1 MNENSNKVV
10 SINKKEWV
18 VELFE
23 FMEIKHN
30 EFSNLKILKDV
41 GKYERIAG
49 LFHNLTKVSNTTNMT
64 NITKTS
70 INNSQ
75 HTLLCFNVTHGGF
88 LPINSSQY
96 FKKIYG
102 VCNGENHYKNA
113 TKNIEKK
120 DISNTSN
127 IFFTDK
133 TDNYKEII
141 EDITDNITDNNLII
155 YIEEGP
161 ATGEIIDDH
170 NHNHNHDN
178 IWLKTL
184 IDKYKPCIVR
194 DTPTNSDT
202 IFDNDATL
210 EDYKEYKLSN
220 SNIKIHVPLCFD
232 EAFNDVF
239 KYYREENSNIV
250 NYDNLIHLCIM
261 VKNAG
266 PQFENMLQQN
276 MPIIDK
282 FTILDTGSTD
292 ETIDIIKRT
301 LVGKKNGELYEEPFI
316 NFRDSRNRLL
326 DLAGKSCKYIIMLD
340 DTYVVEGDLRS
351 FLNDT
356 RGDQLSDSYTLYI
369 KSEDT
374 IYGSNRIIKSESGL
388 RYIHTIHEVISDKN
402 NINIVVPKEIVTI
415 NDGRF
420 DYMEKRTNERKQL
433 DLKLLFDE
441 VANNPH
447 DPRAYYYLAQT
458 YNCLNDAENT
468 LKYFLKRAEFP
479 NSGFHQ
485 EYVDALFEAAR
496 TMNFKLNRP
505 WSECEEMY
513 NRCYMADPSRPEAL
527 YFIGIHYYLEGG
539 LPNIKIAYEKF
550 KKGYQIGFPLHCQY
564 SLKPTLCYH
573 FLPKFLTKICYDL
586 DDYELGKEVAY
597 FFLQNNK
604 PSDDSYAEILSWY
617 HIFDKILNYT
627 RIVDAAPIKVKDKK
641 IFCFLADGG
650 FNKWAGSS
658 ILNIGVGGSETYIIE
673 HARYIQKS
681 GEFNVYVFCNCED
694 GGEIFEGVVYK
705 PISEYYRFIKENYV
719 HTCIISR
726 FSEYIPVTLKSFTEN
741 VYLVIHD
748 LTPSGI
754 VIPIHVKLKKIF
766 CLTEWHVEYFCNI
779 YPQLKDITVPFYYGI
794 DVNKFLIKNTESE
807 GYDTNAG
814 NTNILLDGITV
825 TEISDMNDQEQQQ
838 EQEQEQQQ
846 KQEQKNKKVPH
857 SFIYSSFPN
866 RGLLELLK
874 MWPKIYEHQP
884 LASLHIYSDVN
895 NVWSNQVEPEKM
907 NNIRQLLQEY
917 GVNTNEADKNGMN
930 IYYHGWVDKKTLAA
944 AWMKADIWFY
954 PCTFMETFCLTAL
967 EAAATK
973 TLVITNNLAALQ
985 NTVGNRGVIIKGDP
999 MTEEWREKALK
1010 KVFKIMDKNNE
1021 SLKNTFINAN
1031 YEWAMELS
1039 WENRAKLLL
1048 DTYILKDNLEHKG
1061 MYNWTNDLP
1070 HGTREIF
1077 IKVIE
1082 YFNKNYEKEND
1093 DSEIN
1098 EPIKVLEIGT
1108 YTGISLINIV
1118 KLIPNSTGYGVDLWN
1133 SYNENDLLSKMDDLQ
1148 IEASFHK
1155 NIKMERMEGRVFGI
1169 KGDSSKVLMDMVVK
1183 NNMYDFI
1190 YVDGSHL
1197 MLDCYLDLILSWKI
1211 LNKGGILAIDDY
1223 LYNIDK
1229 SDKLVSPFEGVNHF
1243 LKKYE
1248 SEYNLLHKEYRV
1260 FLQKL

>member
-1 MNENSNKVV
+1 MTESSNRVT
-10 SINKKEWV
+10 INKKV
-18 VELFE
+18 FFVEQDE
-23 FMEIKHN
+23 FLEIKH
-30 EFSNLKILKDV
+30 ETFSNLRILKDV
-41 GKYERIAG
+41 GKYERIMG
-49 LFHNLTKVSNTTNMT
+49 LLQELTKVKPTNTNT
-64 NITKTS
+64 
-70 INNSQ
+70 
-75 HTLLCFNVTHGGF
+75 HTLLCINVTHGGF
-88 LPINSSQY
+88 LAIISSNY
-96 FKKIYG
+96 FKEVYG
-102 VCNGENHYKNA
+102 ICSGENHYKNA
-113 TKNIEKK
+113 TKNIEK
-120 DISNTSN
+120 ISTSN

-133 TDNYKEII
+133 NNNLGEII
-141 EDITDNITDNNLII
+141 DDITDNITDNSLII
-155 YIEEGP
+155 YIEKTPTISYTFE
-161 ATGEIIDDH
+161 
-170 NHNHNHDN
+170 DN
-178 IWLKTL
+178 NNKWLKTI
-184 IDKYKPCIVR
+184 IDKYKPCIVW
-194 DTPTNSDT
+194 DTHNETP
-202 IFDNDATL
+202 NDADVTL
-210 EDYKEYKLSN
+210 EDYTEYKLSN
-220 SNIKIHVPLCFD
+220 SATKIHVPLLCD
-232 EAFNDVF
+232 EKFNEVF
-239 KYYREENSNIV
+239 KYYKSDDDNTI

-266 PQFENMLQQN
+266 PQFETMLQQN

-282 FTILDTGSTD
+282 WTILDTGSRD
-292 ETIDIIKRT
+292 ETLDIIKRT
-301 LVGKKNGELYEEPFI
+301 LVGKKNGELYEEPFT

-340 DTYVVEGDLRS
+340 DTYIVEGDLRS
-351 FLNDT
+351 FLNET

-374 IYGSNRIIKSESGL
+374 IYGSNRIIKSETGL
-388 RYIHTIHEVISDKN
+388 RYVHTIHEVISDKN
-402 NINIVVPKEIVTI
+402 NVNIVVPKEIVAI

-420 DYMEKRTNERKQL
+420 DYMEKRTNDRKQL

-441 VANNPH
+441 VVNNPH

-458 YNCLNDAENT
+458 YNCLNDHENT

-485 EYVDALFEAAR
+485 EYVDAIFEASR

-539 LPNIKIAYEKF
+539 TPNIKIAYEKF
-550 KKGYQIGFPLHCQY
+550 KKAYEIGFPLHCQY

-586 DDYELGKEVAY
+586 GDYELGKEAAY

-604 PSDDSYAEILSWY
+604 PSDDSYSEITSWY
-617 HIFDKILNYT
+617 NIFDKMLNYT
-627 RIVDAAPIKVKDKK
+627 RIMDASPIKVQDKK

-650 FNKWAGSS
+650 FNKWSGSS

-681 GEFNVYVFCNCED
+681 GEFNVYVFCNCRD

-741 VYLVIHD
+741 VYLVVHD
-748 LTPSGI
+748 LTPTGLI
-754 VIPIHVKLKKIF
+754 IPIDIKLKKIF

-779 YPQLKDITVPFYYGI
+779 FPQLKDITVPFYYGI
-794 DVNKFLIKNTESE
+794 DANNF
-807 GYDTNAG
+807 
-814 NTNILLDGITV
+814 ILK
-825 TEISDMNDQEQQQ
+825 EKE
-838 EQEQEQQQ
+838 E
-846 KQEQKNKKVPH
+846 KVPH

-895 NVWSNQVEPEKM
+895 NLWSNRVEPEKM
-907 NNIRQLLQEY
+907 NNIRQLLLEY
-917 GVNTNEADKNGMN
+917 GANTNEADTNEADTNRMN

-967 EAAATK
+967 EAAASK

-999 MTEEWREKALK
+999 KTEEWREKALK
-1010 KVFKIMDKNNE
+1010 KVFKIMDKTNE
-1021 SLKNTFINAN
+1021 NLKNTLIQTN
-1031 YEWAMELS
+1031 YEWAMDLS

-1048 DTYILKDNLEHKG
+1048 DTYILKDNLEYKG
-1061 MYNWTNDLP
+1061 MYNWTNDTP
-1070 HGTREIF
+1070 NGSREIF
-1077 IKVIE
+1077 VKVID

-1093 DSEIN
+1093 D

-1118 KLIPNSTGYGVDLWN
+1118 KLIPNSVGYGVDLWS
-1133 SYNENDLLSKMDDLQ
+1133 SYNENNLLNNMDNLQ
-1148 IEASFHK
+1148 IESSFHK
-1155 NIKMERMEGRVFGI
+1155 NIKTEGMKGRVFGI

-1183 NNMYDFI
+1183 NNMHDFI

-1223 LYNIDK
+1223 TYNID
-1229 SDKLVSPFEGVNHF
+1229 SGNKLDSPFEGVNHF

-1248 SEYNLLHKEYRV
+1248 NEYILLNKGYRV
-1260 FLQKL
+1260 FLQKVSPLKI

>member
-1 MNENSNKVV
+1 MTESIKCVT
-10 SINKKEWV
+10 INKKV
-18 VELFE
+18 FFVEQNE
-23 FMEIKHN
+23 FMEIKN
-30 EFSNLKILKDV
+30 ERFSNLKILDDV
-41 GKYERIAG
+41 HKYERITG
-49 LFHNLTKVSNTTNMT
+49 LLHELSKV
-64 NITKTS
+64 TS
-70 INNSQ
+70 AQNHI
-75 HTLLCFNVTHGGF
+75 LLCINVTHGGF
-88 LPINSSQY
+88 LAINSSNH

-102 VCNGENHYKNA
+102 ICDTLNNYNNA
-113 TKNIEKK
+113 IKNIEK
-120 DISNTSN
+120 INAYNTSN
-127 IFFTDK
+127 IFFTHNNNNNLD
-133 TDNYKEII
+133 EII
-141 EDITDNITDNNLII
+141 NDITHNINGNNLII
-155 YIEEGP
+155 YIEKMSS
-161 ATGEIIDDH
+161 IDT
-170 NHNHNHDN
+170 NTTILLN
-178 IWLKTL
+178 TL
-184 IDKYKPCIVR
+184 IDKYKPCIVW
-194 DTPTNSDT
+194 DTHNETTIDGYTEYRLSDSY
-202 IFDNDATL
+202 L
-210 EDYKEYKLSN
+210 
-220 SNIKIHVPLCFD
+220 KIYAPLCYD
-232 EAFNDVF
+232 EAFNEVF
-239 KYYREENSNIV
+239 KYYRIENSNTI

-282 FTILDTGSTD
+282 WTILDTGSTD
-292 ETIDIIKRT
+292 DTLDIIKRT
-301 LVGKKNGELYEEPFI
+301 LVGKKNGDLYEEPFI

-326 DLAGKSCKYIIMLD
+326 DLAGTSCKYIIMLD
-340 DTYVVEGDLRS
+340 DTYIVEGDLRS
-351 FLNDT
+351 FLTET
-356 RGDQLSDSYTLYI
+356 RGDQLSDSYTMYI

-374 IYGSNRIIKSESGL
+374 VYGSNRIIKSETGL

-402 NINIVVPKEIVTI
+402 NVNIVIPKEIVAI

-433 DLKLLFDE
+433 DLKLLFEE
-441 VANNPH
+441 VRNNPH

-458 YNCLNDAENT
+458 YNCLNDHENT
-468 LKYFLKRAEFP
+468 LKYFLKRIEFP

-485 EYVDALFEAAR
+485 EYVDSLFEAAR
-496 TMNFKLNRP
+496 IMNFKLNRP

-539 LPNIKIAYEKF
+539 MPNIKIAYDKF
-550 KKGYQIGFPLHCQY
+550 KKAYQIGFPLHCQY
-564 SLKPTLCYH
+564 SLKPTLSYH

-586 DDYELGKEVAY
+586 NDYELGKEAAY

-604 PSDDSYAEILSWY
+604 PSDDSYNEIVSWY
-617 HIFDKILNYT
+617 NIFDKILNYVNV
-627 RIVDAAPIKVKDKK
+627 RNPQPIRVSEKK

-650 FNKWAGSS
+650 FNKWSGSS
-658 ILNIGVGGSETYIIE
+658 IVKIGVGGSETYIIE

-681 GEFNVYVFCNCED
+681 GEFDVYVFCNCED
-694 GGEIFEGVVYK
+694 GGEVFEGVVYK

-719 HTCIISR
+719 HTCIVSR
-726 FSEYIPVTLKSFTEN
+726 FTEYIPVTLKSFTEN
-741 VYLVIHD
+741 LYLVLHD
-748 LTPSGI
+748 LTPVGS
-754 VIPIHVKLKKIF
+754 VIPIDIKLKKIF
-766 CLTEWHVEYFCNI
+766 CLTEWHVEHFTEI
-779 YPQLKDITVPFYYGI
+779 YPVFKSITVPFYYGI
-794 DVNKFLIKNTESE
+794 DVNNF
-807 GYDTNAG
+807 
-814 NTNILLDGITV
+814 ILKEHDEHDEHDEPIENEYSKEKTV
-825 TEISDMNDQEQQQ
+825 
-838 EQEQEQQQ
+838 
-846 KQEQKNKKVPH
+846 KVPH

-895 NVWSNQVEPEKM
+895 NKWSNDVEPEKM
-907 NNIRQLLQEY
+907 NNIRQLLHEY
-917 GVNTNEADKNGMN
+917 GADTNAMN
-930 IYYHGWVDKKTLAA
+930 IYYHGWVSKKTLAK
-944 AWMKADIWFY
+944 AWIAADIWFY

-1010 KVFKIMDKNNE
+1010 KVFKIMDKTNE
-1021 SLKNTFINAN
+1021 NLKTTLIQTN

-1048 DTYILKDNLEHKG
+1048 DTYILKDNLEYKG
-1061 MYNWTNDLP
+1061 MYNWTNDAP
-1070 HGTREIF
+1070 SGSREIF
-1077 IKVIE
+1077 VKVIE
-1082 YFNKNYEKEND
+1082 YFNKNYEKDND
-1093 DSEIN
+1093 DDEID

-1118 KLIPNSTGYGVDLWN
+1118 KLIPNSVGYGIDLWS
-1133 SYNENDLLSKMDDLQ
+1133 SYNENNLLNNIDNLQ
-1148 IEASFHK
+1148 IESSFHK
-1155 NIKMERMEGRVFGI
+1155 NIKTEGMEGRVFGI

-1183 NNMYDFI
+1183 NNMHDFI

-1223 LYNIDK
+1223 TYNIDS

-1248 SEYNLLHKEYRV
+1248 NEYILLNKGYRV
-1260 FLQKL
+1260 FLEKL

>member
-1 MNENSNKVV
+1 MNKNPNYVV
-10 SINKKEWV
+10 SIKKKDFH
-18 VELFE
+18 VEQDE
-23 FMEIKHN
+23 FMEIKH
-30 EFSNLKILKDV
+30 ETFSNLIILKDV
-41 GKYERIAG
+41 GKYERITG
-49 LFHNLTKVSNTTNMT
+49 LLSEMTKV
-64 NITKTS
+64 KS
-70 INNSQ
+70 INTLPNINT
-75 HTLLCFNVTHGGF
+75 HTLLCVNVTHGGF
-88 LPINSSQY
+88 LAINSSNN
-96 FKKIYG
+96 FKEIYG
-102 VCNGENHYKNA
+102 ICNGENHYKNT
-113 TKNIEKK
+113 TKNLEK
-120 DISNTSN
+120 INIPN

-133 TDNYKEII
+133 TENYEEII
-141 EDITDNITDNNLII
+141 DDITDNITDNNLII
-155 YIEEGP
+155 YIERTATMGEGN
-161 ATGEIIDDH
+161 IFDD
-170 NHNHNHDN
+170 NDDN
-178 IWLKTL
+178 DTDTHTVWLKTL
-184 IDKYKPCIVR
+184 IDKYKPCIVMDTR
-194 DTPTNSDT
+194 DDT
-202 IFDNDATL
+202 THDKNIRL

-220 SNIKIHVPLCFD
+220 SGIKIHVPLFLD
-232 EAFNDVF
+232 EAFNGVF
-239 KYYREENSNIV
+239 KYYLEENSNIV
-250 NYDNLIHLCIM
+250 IYDNLIHLCIM

-282 FTILDTGSTD
+282 WTILDTGSTD
-292 ETIDIIKRT
+292 ETLDIIKRT

-340 DTYVVEGDLRS
+340 DTYTIEGDLRS
-351 FLNDT
+351 FLNET
-356 RGDQLSDSYTLYI
+356 RGDQFSDSYTVYI

-374 IYGSNRIIKSESGL
+374 IYGSNRIIKSETGL
-388 RYIHTIHEVISDKN
+388 RYVHTIHEVISDKN
-402 NINIVVPKEIVTI
+402 NVNIVIPKEIVAI

-420 DYMEKRTNERKQL
+420 DYMEKRTNDRKQL
-433 DLKLLFDE
+433 DLELLFEE
-441 VANNPH
+441 VRVSPH

-458 YNCLNDAENT
+458 YNCLNDHENT

-539 LPNIKIAYEKF
+539 TPNIKIAYEKF
-550 KKGYQIGFPLHCQY
+550 KKAYQIGFPLHCQY
-564 SLKPTLCYH
+564 SLKPTLSYH

-586 DDYELGKEVAY
+586 EDYELGKDAAY
-597 FFLQNNK
+597 FFLKNNK
-604 PSDDSYAEILSWY
+604 PSDDSYAEIASWY
-617 HIFDKILNYT
+617 NIFDKMLNYT
-627 RIVDAAPIKVKDKK
+627 RITDARPIKVQEKK
-641 IFCFLADGG
+641 VFCFLADGG
-650 FNKWAGSS
+650 FNKWSGSS

-681 GEFNVYVFCNCED
+681 GKFEVYVFCNCED

-705 PISEYYRFIKENYV
+705 PINEYYRFIKENYV

-726 FSEYIPVTLKSFTEN
+726 FTEYIPATLKSLTEN
-741 VYLVIHD
+741 VYLVLHD
-748 LTPSGI
+748 LTPIGNI
-754 VIPIHVKLKKIF
+754 IPIDIKLKKIF
-766 CLTEWHVEYFCNI
+766 CLTEWHVEHFTEI
-779 YPQLKDITVPFYYGI
+779 YPVFKSITVPFYYGI
-794 DVNKFLIKNTESE
+794 DVNHFILKEHDEHDEHDESAKNEYSKE
-807 GYDTNAG
+807 
-814 NTNILLDGITV
+814 ITV
-825 TEISDMNDQEQQQ
+825 
-838 EQEQEQQQ
+838 
-846 KQEQKNKKVPH
+846 KVPH

-895 NVWSNQVEPEKM
+895 NLWSNQVEPQKM
-907 NNIRQLLQEY
+907 NDIRQLLQEY
-917 GVNTNEADKNGMN
+917 GADTNGMN
-930 IYYHGWVDKKTLAA
+930 IYYHGWVSKKILSK
-944 AWMKADIWFY
+944 AWISADIWFY

-973 TLVITNNLAALQ
+973 TLVVTNNLAALQ

-1010 KVFKIMDKNNE
+1010 KVFKIMDKTNE
-1021 SLKNTFINAN
+1021 SLKMTLIEAN
-1031 YEWAMELS
+1031 YEWAMDLS
-1039 WENRAKLLL
+1039 WENRSKLLL
-1048 DTYILKDNLEHKG
+1048 DTYILKDNLEYKG
-1061 MYNWTNDLP
+1061 MYNWTNDAP
-1070 HGTREIF
+1070 GGSREIF
-1077 IKVIE
+1077 VKVIE

-1093 DSEIN
+1093 D

-1118 KLIPNSTGYGVDLWN
+1118 KLIPNSVGYGIDLWS
-1133 SYNENDLLSKMDDLQ
+1133 SYNENDLLSNMDNLQ
-1148 IEASFHK
+1148 IESSFHK
-1155 NIKMERMEGRVFGI
+1155 NIKTEGMKGRVFGI

-1183 NNMYDFI
+1183 NNMHDFI

-1223 LYNIDK
+1223 TYNIDR

-1248 SEYNLLHKEYRV
+1248 NEYSLLNKGYRV
-1260 FLQKL
+1260 FLQKIK

>member
-1 MNENSNKVV
+1 MTESSNRVT
-10 SINKKEWV
+10 INKKV
-18 VELFE
+18 FFVEQDE
-23 FMEIKHN
+23 FLEIKH
-30 EFSNLKILKDV
+30 ETFSNLRILKDV
-41 GKYERIAG
+41 GKYERIMG
-49 LFHNLTKVSNTTNMT
+49 LLQELTKVKPTNTNT
-64 NITKTS
+64 
-70 INNSQ
+70 
-75 HTLLCFNVTHGGF
+75 HTLLCINVTHGGF
-88 LPINSSQY
+88 LAIISSNY
-96 FKKIYG
+96 FKEVYG
-102 VCNGENHYKNA
+102 ICSGENHYKNA
-113 TKNIEKK
+113 TKNIEK
-120 DISNTSN
+120 ISTSN

-133 TDNYKEII
+133 NNNLGEII
-141 EDITDNITDNNLII
+141 DDITDNITDNSLII
-155 YIEEGP
+155 YIEKTPTISYTFE
-161 ATGEIIDDH
+161 
-170 NHNHNHDN
+170 DN
-178 IWLKTL
+178 NNKWLKTI
-184 IDKYKPCIVR
+184 IDKYKPCIVW
-194 DTPTNSDT
+194 DTHNETP
-202 IFDNDATL
+202 NDADVTL
-210 EDYKEYKLSN
+210 EDYTEYKLSN
-220 SNIKIHVPLCFD
+220 SATKIHVPLLCD
-232 EAFNDVF
+232 EKFNEVF
-239 KYYREENSNIV
+239 KYYKSDDDNTI

-266 PQFENMLQQN
+266 PQFETMLQQN

-282 FTILDTGSTD
+282 WTILDTGSRD
-292 ETIDIIKRT
+292 ETLDIIKRT
-301 LVGKKNGELYEEPFI
+301 LVGKKNGELYEEPFT

-340 DTYVVEGDLRS
+340 DTYIVEGDLRS
-351 FLNDT
+351 FLNET

-374 IYGSNRIIKSESGL
+374 IYGSNRIIKSETGL
-388 RYIHTIHEVISDKN
+388 RYVHTIHEVISDKN
-402 NINIVVPKEIVTI
+402 NVNIVIPKELTNII
-415 NDGRF
+415 DGRF
-420 DYMEKRTNERKQL
+420 EYMEQRTYNRKYL

-458 YNCLNDAENT
+458 YNCLNDHENT

-485 EYVDALFEAAR
+485 EYVDAIFEASR

-539 LPNIKIAYEKF
+539 TPNIKIAYEKF
-550 KKGYQIGFPLHCQY
+550 KKAYEIGFPLHCQY

-586 DDYELGKEVAY
+586 GDYELGKEAAY

-604 PSDDSYAEILSWY
+604 PSDDSYSEITSWY
-617 HIFDKILNYT
+617 NIFDKMLNYT
-627 RIVDAAPIKVKDKK
+627 RIMDASPIKVQDKK

-650 FNKWAGSS
+650 FNKWSGSS

-681 GEFNVYVFCNCED
+681 GEFNVYVFCNCRD

-741 VYLVIHD
+741 VYLVVHD
-748 LTPSGI
+748 LTPTGLI
-754 VIPIHVKLKKIF
+754 IPIDIKLKKIF

-779 YPQLKDITVPFYYGI
+779 FPQLKDITVPFYYGI
-794 DVNKFLIKNTESE
+794 DANNF
-807 GYDTNAG
+807 
-814 NTNILLDGITV
+814 ILK
-825 TEISDMNDQEQQQ
+825 EKE
-838 EQEQEQQQ
+838 E
-846 KQEQKNKKVPH
+846 KVPH

-895 NVWSNQVEPEKM
+895 NLWSNRVEPEKM
-907 NNIRQLLQEY
+907 NNIRQLLLEY
-917 GVNTNEADKNGMN
+917 GANTNEADTNEADTNRMN

-967 EAAATK
+967 EAAASK

-999 MTEEWREKALK
+999 KTEEWREKALK
-1010 KVFKIMDKNNE
+1010 KVFKIMDKTNE
-1021 SLKNTFINAN
+1021 NLKNTLIQTN
-1031 YEWAMELS
+1031 YEWAMDLS

-1048 DTYILKDNLEHKG
+1048 DTYILKDNLEYKG
-1061 MYNWTNDLP
+1061 MYNWTNDTP
-1070 HGTREIF
+1070 NGSREIF
-1077 IKVIE
+1077 VKVID

-1093 DSEIN
+1093 D

-1118 KLIPNSTGYGVDLWN
+1118 KLIPNSVGYGVDLWS
-1133 SYNENDLLSKMDDLQ
+1133 SYNENNLLNNMDNLQ
-1148 IEASFHK
+1148 IESSFHK
-1155 NIKMERMEGRVFGI
+1155 NIKTEGMKGRVFGI

-1183 NNMYDFI
+1183 NNMHDFI

-1223 LYNIDK
+1223 TYNID
-1229 SDKLVSPFEGVNHF
+1229 SGNKLDSPFEGVNHF

-1248 SEYNLLHKEYRV
+1248 NEYILLNKGYRV
-1260 FLQKL
+1260 FLQKVSPLKI

>member
-1 MNENSNKVV
+1 MTESSNRVT
-10 SINKKEWV
+10 INKKFFF
-18 VELFE
+18 VEQDE
-23 FMEIKHN
+23 FLEIKH
-30 EFSNLKILKDV
+30 ETFSNLRILKDV
-41 GKYERIAG
+41 GKYERIMG
-49 LFHNLTKVSNTTNMT
+49 LLQELTKVKPTNTNT
-64 NITKTS
+64 
-70 INNSQ
+70 
-75 HTLLCFNVTHGGF
+75 HTLLCINVTHGGF
-88 LPINSSQY
+88 LAIISSNY
-96 FKKIYG
+96 FKEVYG
-102 VCNGENHYKNA
+102 ICSGENHYKNA
-113 TKNIEKK
+113 TKNIEK
-120 DISNTSN
+120 ISTSN

-133 TDNYKEII
+133 NNNLGEII
-141 EDITDNITDNNLII
+141 DDITDNITDNSLII
-155 YIEEGP
+155 YIEKTPTISYTFE
-161 ATGEIIDDH
+161 
-170 NHNHNHDN
+170 DN
-178 IWLKTL
+178 NNKWLKTI
-184 IDKYKPCIVR
+184 IDKYKPCIVW
-194 DTPTNSDT
+194 DTHNETP
-202 IFDNDATL
+202 NDADVTL
-210 EDYKEYKLSN
+210 EDYTEYKLSN
-220 SNIKIHVPLCFD
+220 SATKIHVPLLCD
-232 EAFNDVF
+232 EKFNEVF
-239 KYYREENSNIV
+239 KYYKSDDDNTI

-266 PQFENMLQQN
+266 PQFETMLQQN

-282 FTILDTGSTD
+282 WTILDTGSRD
-292 ETIDIIKRT
+292 ETLDIIKRT
-301 LVGKKNGELYEEPFI
+301 LVGKKNGELYEEPFT

-340 DTYVVEGDLRS
+340 DTYIVEGDLRS
-351 FLNDT
+351 FLNET

-374 IYGSNRIIKSESGL
+374 IYGSNRIIKSETGL
-388 RYIHTIHEVISDKN
+388 RYVHTIHEVISDKN
-402 NINIVVPKEIVTI
+402 NVNIVVPKEIVAI

-420 DYMEKRTNERKQL
+420 DYMEKRTNDRKQL

-441 VANNPH
+441 VVNNPH

-458 YNCLNDAENT
+458 YNCLNDHENT

-485 EYVDALFEAAR
+485 EYVDAIFEASR

-539 LPNIKIAYEKF
+539 TPNIKIAYEKF
-550 KKGYQIGFPLHCQY
+550 KKAYEIGFPLHCQY

-586 DDYELGKEVAY
+586 GDYELGKEAAY

-604 PSDDSYAEILSWY
+604 PSDDSYSEITSWY
-617 HIFDKILNYT
+617 NIFDKMLNYT
-627 RIVDAAPIKVKDKK
+627 RIMDASPIKVQDKK

-650 FNKWAGSS
+650 FNKWSGSS

-681 GEFNVYVFCNCED
+681 GEFNVYVFCNCRD

-741 VYLVIHD
+741 VYLVVHD
-748 LTPSGI
+748 LTPTGLI
-754 VIPIHVKLKKIF
+754 IPIDIKLKKIF

-779 YPQLKDITVPFYYGI
+779 FPQLKDITVPFYYGI
-794 DVNKFLIKNTESE
+794 DANNF
-807 GYDTNAG
+807 
-814 NTNILLDGITV
+814 ILK
-825 TEISDMNDQEQQQ
+825 EKE
-838 EQEQEQQQ
+838 E
-846 KQEQKNKKVPH
+846 KVPH

-895 NVWSNQVEPEKM
+895 NLWSNRVEPEKM
-907 NNIRQLLQEY
+907 NNIRQLLLEY
-917 GVNTNEADKNGMN
+917 GANTNEADTNEADTNRMN

-967 EAAATK
+967 EAAASK

-999 MTEEWREKALK
+999 KTEEWREKALK
-1010 KVFKIMDKNNE
+1010 KVFKIMDKTNE
-1021 SLKNTFINAN
+1021 NLKNTLIQTN
-1031 YEWAMELS
+1031 YEWAMDLS

-1048 DTYILKDNLEHKG
+1048 DTYILKDNLEYKG
-1061 MYNWTNDLP
+1061 MYNWTNDTP
-1070 HGTREIF
+1070 NGSREIF
-1077 IKVIE
+1077 VKVID

-1093 DSEIN
+1093 D

-1118 KLIPNSTGYGVDLWN
+1118 KLIPNSVGYGVDLWS
-1133 SYNENDLLSKMDDLQ
+1133 SYNENNLLNNMDNLQ
-1148 IEASFHK
+1148 IESSFHK
-1155 NIKMERMEGRVFGI
+1155 NIKTEGMKGRVFGI

-1183 NNMYDFI
+1183 NNMHDFI

-1223 LYNIDK
+1223 TYNID
-1229 SDKLVSPFEGVNHF
+1229 SGNKLDSPFEGVNHF

-1248 SEYNLLHKEYRV
+1248 NEYILLNKGYRV
-1260 FLQKL
+1260 FLQKVSPLKI

>member
-1 MNENSNKVV
+1 MSELTNTVT
-10 SINKKEWV
+10 INKKDFFIEQD
-18 VELFE
+18 E
-23 FMEIKHN
+23 FSEIKH
-30 EFSNLKILKDV
+30 ETFSNLRILKDV
-41 GKYERIAG
+41 GKYERIMG
-49 LFHNLTKVSNTTNMT
+49 LLQELTKVKPTNTNT
-64 NITKTS
+64 
-70 INNSQ
+70 
-75 HTLLCFNVTHGGF
+75 HTLLCINVTHGGF
-88 LPINSSQY
+88 LAINSSNY
-96 FKKIYG
+96 FKEIYG
-102 VCNGENHYKNA
+102 ICNGENHYKNA
-113 TKNIEKK
+113 TKNIEK
-120 DISNTSN
+120 ISRSN

-133 TDNYKEII
+133 NNNLDEII
-141 EDITDNITDNNLII
+141 HDITDNITDNSLII
-155 YIEEGP
+155 YIEKTSSIE
-161 ATGEIIDDH
+161 T
-170 NHNHNHDN
+170 N
-178 IWLKTL
+178 ITSLLDTL
-184 IDKYKPCIVR
+184 IDKYNPCIVW
-194 DTPTNSDT
+194 DTPTNNDT
-202 IFDNDATL
+202 TFDTDIRL
-210 EDYKEYKLSN
+210 ENYTEYKLSN
-220 SNIKIHVPLCFD
+220 SCIKIHVHLLYD

-239 KYYREENSNIV
+239 KYYMNYDSNIL

-266 PQFENMLQQN
+266 PQFETMLQQN

-282 FTILDTGSTD
+282 WTILDTGSTD
-292 ETIDIIKRT
+292 ETLDIIKRT

-351 FLNDT
+351 FLNET

-374 IYGSNRIIKSESGL
+374 MYGSNRIIKSDTGL
-388 RYIHTIHEVISDKN
+388 RYVHTIHEVISDKN
-402 NINIVVPKEIVTI
+402 NVNIVIPKEIVAI

-433 DLKLLFDE
+433 DLKLLFEE
-441 VANNPH
+441 VRISPH

-458 YNCLNDAENT
+458 YNCLNDHENT
-468 LKYFLKRAEFP
+468 LKYFLKRVEFP

-539 LPNIKIAYEKF
+539 THNIKIAYEKF
-550 KKGYQIGFPLHCQY
+550 KKAYQIGFPLHCQY
-564 SLKPTLCYH
+564 SLKPTLSYH

-586 DDYELGKEVAY
+586 NDYELGKEVAY
-597 FFLQNNK
+597 FFLHNNK
-604 PSDDSYAEILSWY
+604 PSDDSYTEIASWY
-617 HIFDKILNYT
+617 NIFDKMLNYT
-627 RIVDAAPIKVKDKK
+627 RITDAAPIKMQDKK
-641 IFCFLADGG
+641 VFCFLADGG
-650 FNKWAGSS
+650 FNKWSGSS

-681 GEFNVYVFCNCED
+681 GEFNVYVFCNCRD
-694 GGEIFEGVVYK
+694 DGEIFEGVVYK

-719 HTCIISR
+719 HTCIVSR
-726 FSEYIPVTLKSFTEN
+726 FSEYIPVTIKSFTEN
-741 VYLVIHD
+741 VYLVVHD
-748 LTPSGI
+748 LTPTGI
-754 VIPIHVKLKKIF
+754 VIPIDIKLKKIF

-779 YPQLKDITVPFYYGI
+779 FPQLKDITVPFYYGI
-794 DVNKFLIKNTESE
+794 DVNNF
-807 GYDTNAG
+807 
-814 NTNILLDGITV
+814 ILKDK
-825 TEISDMNDQEQQQ
+825 ED
-838 EQEQEQQQ
+838 
-846 KQEQKNKKVPH
+846 KVPH

-895 NVWSNQVEPEKM
+895 NLWSNQVEPQKM
-907 NNIRQLLQEY
+907 NDIRQLLIEY
-917 GVNTNEADKNGMN
+917 GANTNEADTSRMN
-930 IYYHGWVDKKTLAA
+930 IYYHGWVSKKILAK
-944 AWMKADIWFY
+944 AWIKADIWFY

-985 NTVGNRGVIIKGDP
+985 NTVGNRGVIIKGYP
-999 MTEEWREKALK
+999 MTEEWCEKALK
-1010 KVFKIMDKNNE
+1010 KVFKIMDKINE
-1021 SLKNTFINAN
+1021 NLKTTLIQTN
-1031 YEWAMELS
+1031 YEWAMDMS

-1048 DTYILKDNLEHKG
+1048 DTYILKDNLEYKG
-1061 MYNWTNDLP
+1061 MYNWTNDAP
-1070 HGTREIF
+1070 YGSREIF
-1077 IKVIE
+1077 VKVIE
-1082 YFNKNYEKEND
+1082 YFNKNYEKDNEND
-1093 DSEIN
+1093 NYDDDDT
-1098 EPIKVLEIGT
+1098 IKVLEIGT

-1118 KLIPNSTGYGVDLWN
+1118 KLIPNSVGYGVDLWS
-1133 SYNENDLLSKMDDLQ
+1133 SYNENNLLINMDNLQ
-1148 IEASFHK
+1148 IESSFHK
-1155 NIKMERMEGRVFGI
+1155 NIKTEGMEGRVFGI

-1183 NNMYDFI
+1183 NNMHDFI

-1223 LYNIDK
+1223 TYNIDR

-1248 SEYNLLHKEYRV
+1248 NEYILLNKGYRV
-1260 FLQKL
+1260 FLQKVLPLKI

>member
-1 MNENSNKVV
+1 MSELTNTVT
-10 SINKKEWV
+10 INKKDFFIEQD
-18 VELFE
+18 E
-23 FMEIKHN
+23 FSEIKH
-30 EFSNLKILKDV
+30 ETFSNLRILKDV
-41 GKYERIAG
+41 GKYERIMG
-49 LFHNLTKVSNTTNMT
+49 LLQELTKVKPTNTNT
-64 NITKTS
+64 
-70 INNSQ
+70 
-75 HTLLCFNVTHGGF
+75 HTLLCINVTHGGF
-88 LPINSSQY
+88 LAINSSNY
-96 FKKIYG
+96 FKEIYG
-102 VCNGENHYKNA
+102 ICNGENHYKNA
-113 TKNIEKK
+113 TKNIEK
-120 DISNTSN
+120 ISRSN

-133 TDNYKEII
+133 NNNLGEII
-141 EDITDNITDNNLII
+141 DDITDNITDNGLII
-155 YIEEGP
+155 YIEKTPTISYTFE
-161 ATGEIIDDH
+161 DK
-170 NHNHNHDN
+170 DN
-178 IWLKTL
+178 KWLKTL
-184 IDKYKPCIVR
+184 IDKYKPCIVW
-194 DTPTNSDT
+194 DTHDETSIEHYT
-202 IFDNDATL
+202 
-210 EDYKEYKLSN
+210 EYKLSN
-220 SNIKIHVPLCFD
+220 SATKIYVPLFCD
-232 EAFNDVF
+232 EKFNEVF
-239 KYYREENSNIV
+239 KYYKSDDDNTI

-266 PQFENMLQQN
+266 PQFETMLQQN

-282 FTILDTGSTD
+282 WTILDTGSRD
-292 ETIDIIKRT
+292 ETLDIIKRT
-301 LVGKKNGELYEEPFI
+301 LVGKKNGELYEEPFT

-340 DTYVVEGDLRS
+340 DTYIVEGDLRS
-351 FLNDT
+351 FLNET

-374 IYGSNRIIKSESGL
+374 IYGSNRIIKSETGL
-388 RYIHTIHEVISDKN
+388 RYVHTIHEVISDKN
-402 NINIVVPKEIVTI
+402 NVNIVVPKEIVVI

-420 DYMEKRTNERKQL
+420 DYMEKRTNDRKQL

-441 VANNPH
+441 VVNNPH

-458 YNCLNDAENT
+458 YNCLNDHENT

-539 LPNIKIAYEKF
+539 TPNIKIAYEKF
-550 KKGYQIGFPLHCQY
+550 KKAYEIGFPLHCQY

-586 DDYELGKEVAY
+586 GDYELGKRAAY

-604 PSDDSYAEILSWY
+604 PSDDSYSEITSWY
-617 HIFDKILNYT
+617 NIFDKMLNYT
-627 RIVDAAPIKVKDKK
+627 RIMDASPIKVQDKK

-650 FNKWAGSS
+650 FNKWSGSS

-681 GEFNVYVFCNCED
+681 GEFDVYVFCNCED
-694 GGEIFEGVVYK
+694 GGEIFEGVLYK
-705 PISEYYRFIKENYV
+705 PISQYYRFIKENYV

-741 VYLVIHD
+741 VYLVVHD
-748 LTPSGI
+748 LTPTGL
-754 VIPIHVKLKKIF
+754 VIPIDIKLKKIF

-779 YPQLKDITVPFYYGI
+779 FPQLKDITVPFYYGI
-794 DVNKFLIKNTESE
+794 DVN
-807 GYDTNAG
+807 
-814 NTNILLDGITV
+814 NIILKDK
-825 TEISDMNDQEQQQ
+825 EE
-838 EQEQEQQQ
+838 
-846 KQEQKNKKVPH
+846 KVPH

-874 MWPKIYEHQP
+874 MWPKIYAHQP

-895 NVWSNQVEPEKM
+895 NLWSNQVEPQKM
-907 NNIRQLLQEY
+907 NDIRQLLLDY
-917 GVNTNEADKNGMN
+917 GANTNEADTNGMN

-985 NTVGNRGVIIKGDP
+985 NTVGNRGVIIKGDLV
-999 MTEEWREKALK
+999 TEEWCEKALK
-1010 KVFKIMDKNNE
+1010 KVFKIMDKTND
-1021 SLKNTFINAN
+1021 SLKNTLIQIN
-1031 YEWAMELS
+1031 YEWAMDLS

-1048 DTYILKDNLEHKG
+1048 DTYILKDNLDYKG
-1061 MYNWTNDLP
+1061 MYNWTNDAP
-1070 HGTREIF
+1070 YGSREILV
-1077 IKVIE
+1077 KVID

-1093 DSEIN
+1093 NDDDEDDDN
-1098 EPIKVLEIGT
+1098 DDDDTIKVLEIGT
-1108 YTGISLINIV
+1108 YTGVSLINIV
-1118 KLIPNSTGYGVDLWN
+1118 KLIPNSIGYGVDLWS
-1133 SYNENDLLSKMDDLQ
+1133 SYNENNLLSNMDNLE
-1148 IEASFHK
+1148 IESSFHK
-1155 NIKMERMEGRVFGI
+1155 NVKMERMEGRVFGI

-1183 NNMYDFI
+1183 NNMHDFI

-1223 LYNIDK
+1223 TYNIDN
-1229 SDKLVSPFEGVNHF
+1229 SDKLVSPFEAVNHF

-1248 SEYNLLHKEYRV
+1248 NEYSLLNKGYRV
-1260 FLQKL
+1260 FLHKIKY